1 MYMNKQCDNANSYKK
16 TNQLSMFSS
25 TFPLF
30 FLLMLYLVGI
40 PLWIIILIGIWYFSI
55 ISLESTGYLDK
66 IDATRVL
73 GFILM
78 IRTKKGKSILD
89 RISSF
94 KRFWKFFGEI
104 SIWICLSV
112 MALVVFVLLI
122 SAFSTILNPREEYIP
137 ASDVLFIPGVTSFVP
152 FWWPVIALIVTLVIH
167 EYSHGIQARVHGMR
181 LKSFGLLLMG
191 PLPLGAF
198 AEPEQ
203 DEMIRAPRR
212 ERMRLF
218 AAGPS
223 INIFATYIAVILLA
237 FVSTG
242 LVANQEGLHIRE
254 IIEGEPAQE
263 AGLAPYDAIIEIN
276 GTEITDYDSFS
287 STLNDTSP
295 GDEIVFK
302 VLTFPSEDGFRDEK
316 EVSVVMGDRFEHFN
330 SICEQNNDY
339 ERCMSFYGN
348 PEPGK
353 SFLGVDIAE
362 DIVAAK
368 RYSIILQGNF
378 GIVDRLV
385 YTLVTPVIMLFE
397 PMSLDGQ
404 TMIIEERQLLEV
416 EGFIPESIG
425 KENVLRIF
433 DFLFWLVWVNFLLGF
448 ANLVPM
454 VPFDGGHIVKDAIH
468 SILRRI
474 SSRHP
479 IKIENFA
486 NKISNYSSFFFLII
500 ILLPLISPI
509 FPW

>member
-1 MYMNKQCDNANSYKK
+1 MHKNKT
-16 TNQLSMFSS
+16 TNQTYMFSS
-25 TFPLF
+25 TFPLI
-30 FLLMLYLVGI
+30 FLLLLYLVGVPI
-40 PLWIIILIGIWYFSI
+40 WIIVLIGVWYFSL
-55 ISLESTGYLDK
+55 ISLESAGLLDK
-66 IDATRVL
+66 IDATRIL

-78 IRTKKGKSILD
+78 LRTKRGKNFLD

-104 SIWICLSV
+104 SIWMCLSV

-122 SAFSTILNPREEYIP
+122 SAFSTIMSPRDEYIP

-203 DEMIRAPRR
+203 DEMARAPRR

-223 INIFATYIAVILLA
+223 INIFATYFAVILLA
-237 FVSTG
+237 LVSTG
-242 LVANQEGLHIRE
+242 LVANQEGIHIRE
-254 IIEGEPAQE
+254 IIDGEPAQE
-263 AGLAPYDAIIEIN
+263 AGLKPYEAIIEIN
-276 GTEITDYDSFS
+276 GSDITDYSSFS

-302 VLTFPSEDGFRDEK
+302 VLTFPEEGGLREEK
-316 EVSVVMGDRFEHFN
+316 EVSVILGDRFEHFN
-330 SICEQNNDY
+330 AICEQNNDY
-339 ERCMSFYGN
+339 EKCMNFYGN

-368 RYSIILQGNF
+368 RYSIILEGDF
-378 GIVDRLV
+378 GILDRVV

-416 EGFIPESIG
+416 EGFFSETIG

-454 VPFDGGHIVKDAIH
+454 VPFDGGHIVRDAVH
-468 SILRRI
+468 SILRKI
-474 SSRHP
+474 SSKHP

-486 NKISNYSSFFFLII
+486 NQISNYSSFFFLMI
-500 ILLPLISPI
+500 ILVPLISPI

>member
-1 MYMNKQCDNANSYKK
+1 MDIVGGDVDRIQKSKSIYI
-16 TNQLSMFSS
+16 FSS
-25 TFPLF
+25 TFPLI
-30 FLLMLYLVGI
+30 FLLLLYLVGVPI
-40 PLWIIILIGIWYFSI
+40 WIIVLIAIWHLLL
-55 ISLESTGYLDK
+55 ISLESTGHLDR
-66 IDATRVL
+66 IDSTRIL

-78 IRTKKGKSILD
+78 LRTKKGKNILD

-122 SAFSTILNPREEYIP
+122 SAFSTIMNPRDEYIP

-203 DEMIRAPRR
+203 DEMTRAPRR

-223 INIFATYIAVILLA
+223 INIFATYIAVLLLSL
-237 FVSTG
+237 VSTG
-242 LVANQEGLHIRE
+242 LIANQEGIHIKE
-254 IIEGEPAQE
+254 IYEGESAQE
-263 AGLAPYDAIIEIN
+263 AGLNPYESIIEIN
-276 GTEITDYDSFS
+276 GSIITDYDSFS
-287 STLNDTSP
+287 SALNNTSP
-295 GDEIVFK
+295 GDEVVFK
-302 VLTFPSEDGFRDEK
+302 VLTFPTEDGLRQEK
-316 EVSVVMGDRFEHFN
+316 EVSVELGDRFEHFN

-339 ERCMSFYGN
+339 ERCMNFYGN
-348 PEPGK
+348 PESGK

-368 RYSIILQGNF
+368 KYSIILEGDF
-378 GIVDRLV
+378 KILDRVV
-385 YTLVTPVIMLFE
+385 YTLLTPVIMLFE

-416 EGFIPESIG
+416 NGFISETIG

-454 VPFDGGHIVKDAIH
+454 VPFDGGHIVRDAVH
-468 SILRRI
+468 SILRRF
-474 SSRHP
+474 SSKHP
-479 IKIENFA
+479 IKIEKFA
-486 NKISNYSSFFFLII
+486 NKISNYSSFFFLMII
-500 ILLPLISPI
+500 MVPLISPI